1 MRFTKIFLALTFA
14 LLIGSIVV
22 PATSSVNRNGGVPN
36 SNQVVAD
43 GTPLPLPRPP
53 ATDSLTQTADGT
65 PLPLPR
71 PPATD
76 SLTLSADGTPLPL
89 PRPPAI
95 EPAFV
100 A

>member
-1 MRFTKIFLALTFA
+1 MRFTKISLASAFA

-22 PATSSVNRNGGVPN
+22 PATSSVNRNGSVPN
-36 SNQVVAD
+36 SNQVV
-43 GTPLPLPRPP
+43 
-53 ATDSLTQTADGT
+53 ADGT

-89 PRPPAI
+89 PRPPATDSFTLTADGTPLPLPRPPAI
-95 EPAFV
+95 EPTFA